1 MNLIKFKLPQRLE
14 GFKGFPRGLG
24 DPVPTEGQR
33 LKGRNIYISML
44 ILFMVMMI
52 IDLDHL
58 KDIEALEPS
67 RLGEVVAEVVVVEVE
82 ADQGVHHRP
91 GHLVV

>member
-1 MNLIKFKLPQRLE
+1 MGETHLNVDI
-14 GFKGFPRGLG
+14 
-24 DPVPTEGQR
+24 
-33 LKGRNIYISML
+33 IYGIYF
-44 ILFMVMMI
+44 LF

-91 GHLVV
+91 GHLLV

>member
-1 MNLIKFKLPQRLE
+1 
-14 GFKGFPRGLG
+14 
-24 DPVPTEGQR
+24 
-33 LKGRNIYISML
+33 ML
-44 ILFMVMMI
+44 RLFMVMMI

>member
-1 MNLIKFKLPQRLE
+1 MGETQEKLHLNVDI
-14 GFKGFPRGLG
+14 F
-24 DPVPTEGQR
+24 
-33 LKGRNIYISML
+33 ML
-44 ILFMVMMI
+44 MMI

-91 GHLVV
+91 GHLLV